1 MRDQQRVVRLRVGRN
16 IRRLRQLRG
25 LSQEGLAELAGNSW
39 KNMGRIERGQSNV
52 GIDVLSRVAAAL
64 SVDIADLFAGGASG
78 RRAGDSALLMTPR
91 ELAQIELVARR
102 VRTRAGRSSR
112 R

>member
-1 MRDQQRVVRLRVGRN
+1 MRLRVGRN

-39 KNMGRIERGQSNV
+39 KNMGQIERGQSNV

-64 SVDIADLFAGGASG
+64 SVDIADLFAGGVSG
-78 RRAGDSALLMTPR
+78 RRAADLLLITR
-91 ELAQIELVARR
+91 RDVAQIELVVRR
-102 VRTRAGRSSR
+102 VKARAGRSPHR
-112 R
+112 